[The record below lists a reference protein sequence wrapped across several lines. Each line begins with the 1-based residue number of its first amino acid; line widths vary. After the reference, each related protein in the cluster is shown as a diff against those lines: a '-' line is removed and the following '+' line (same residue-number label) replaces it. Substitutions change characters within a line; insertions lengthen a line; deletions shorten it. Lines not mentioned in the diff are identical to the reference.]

1 MIRDAGDTK
10 TFTTDAS
17 SQPYAELHCVSNFSF
32 LRGASHPQELIE
44 RADQLQYHALAI
56 TDECSLAG
64 VVRAH
69 QAIKDQQ
76 LKTRLIIGSEFY
88 DAQRSSCYV
97 LIAPDKKAYSELSQ
111 LISHCRRRA
120 EKGQYRFSSA
130 DLLHLK
136 HVFLLCRPQDIHKPE
151 EQLLIK
157 NFYHPQLDKNRYWLL
172 AERLLDEHD
181 NHYYHQVL
189 KWSESEALPVVCA
202 NDVHMHHSQRKS
214 LQDCLTAIRLNQTI
228 EQSKGQ
234 LFSNAERQLR
244 STEKLHYLYPEKLI
258 TTTTE
263 IADRCH
269 FNLDEIAYHYP
280 KDLVP
285 QGQCP
290 HRFLKDLVNIG
301 ARKRFPQGIPETIQ
315 QTINKE
321 LSLIKQKQYEHYF
334 LTVYDIVRFARSQ
347 NILCQ
352 GRGSAANSVVCYCLE
367 ITEVNPVEV
376 SLLFE
381 RFISEERNEPPD
393 IDVDFESQRREEV
406 IQYIYRK
413 YGRERA
419 ALAATVIS
427 YRRKSAIRDVARALG
442 LNLLQLEQRIANYG
456 WRYHGENWLDELLT
470 GSQEPGHLL
479 TSFKRLAAE
488 IINFPRHLSQH
499 VGGFVISEGL
509 LADLVPIENASM
521 ADRTVIQWDKEDLES
536 LGLMKVDVLGL
547 GMLSAIRRSLEMLST
562 PEQKKTLADIP
573 RDDPATYQMLQQ
585 ADSVG
590 VFQVESRAQ
599 MNMLPRL
606 KPKNYYD
613 LVVQVAIVR
622 PGPIHGDMVHPYLK
636 RRNKQEDPDY
646 PLEALKPI
654 LERTLGVPLFQEQVI
669 AFAMV
674 AADFTAAEADLLR
687 RSMASWRKKGHM
699 HRLQQR
705 LEDNMLTNGFEL
717 EYIRRIQRQL
727 EGFGEY
733 GFPESHAAS
742 FALLV
747 YVTAWLK
754 CHYPNVFCCAL
765 LNSQP
770 MGFYS
775 PAQLIEDARHHSVKT
790 LPVDINLSDWDHRI
804 ETGQDV
810 QQVINKSLP
819 VRLGLRLVKGFNQD
833 AAQRL
838 QHHKP
843 EAGYRSIAECIRLAQ
858 LNKQERESLAS
869 AGAFDGLSQHRY
881 QARWQVAEPI
891 QDDLLTPLQLDNPL
905 SQDYLQAP
913 NEIDN
918 LQEDYQSLGLT
929 LGRHPLEI
937 LREQGKLGASVTAL
951 GLTQCQHNSEV
962 YVAGLVTCRQRPGAS
977 AGVTFVTL
985 EDETGCINIVV
996 WLSTAKRQLK
1006 TLVKSRILQV
1016 YGKLEKDENS
1026 GVTHI
1031 IAYRLL
1037 DLTDAIKQ
1045 LEITSHDFH

>member
-1 MIRDAGDTK
+1 MSDDSGNNTIRPR
-10 TFTTDAS
+10 
-17 SQPYAELHCVSNFSF
+17 QYAELHCVSNFSF

-44 RADQLQYHALAI
+44 RADQLQYRALAI

-69 QAIKDQQ
+69 QAIKDQK
-76 LKTRLIIGSEFY
+76 LKTQLIIGSEFY
-88 DAQRSSCYV
+88 DEKKRSCYV
-97 LIAPDKKAYSELSQ
+97 LIAPNKKAYSELSQ

-120 EKGQYRFSSA
+120 EKGHYRFSCQ
-130 DLLHLK
+130 DLLPLK
-136 HVFLLCRPQDIHKPE
+136 HLFLLCRPADIHQYE
-151 EQLLIK
+151 EQQLI
-157 NFYHPQLDKNRYWLL
+157 NQFYHPQPDKNRYWLL

-181 NHYYHQVL
+181 SHHYQQIL
-189 KWSESEALPVVCA
+189 QWAKSEELPVVCA

-214 LQDCLTAIRLNQTI
+214 LQDCLTAIRMNQTI
-228 EQSKGQ
+228 EQSKDR

-244 STEKLHYLYPEKLI
+244 STQKLHHLYPQELI
-258 TTTTE
+258 LTTSE

-269 FNLDEIAYHYP
+269 FNLDEISYHYP
-280 KDLVP
+280 EDLVP
-285 QGQCP
+285 EHQCP
-290 HRFLKDLVNIG
+290 HQHLKDLVMAG
-301 ARKRFPQGIPETIQ
+301 ARKRFPKGIPKTVKKTIE
-315 QTINKE
+315 KE
-321 LSLIKQKQYEHYF
+321 LKLIQYKHYEHYF

-352 GRGSAANSVVCYCLE
+352 GRGSAANSIVCYCLE
-367 ITEVNPVEV
+367 ITEVNPTEV

-479 TSFKRLAAE
+479 RSFKQLVAD

-499 VGGFVISEGL
+499 VGGFVICEGL

-536 LGLMKVDVLGL
+536 LGLMKVDILGL

-562 PEQKKTLADIP
+562 TEQQTTLADIP
-573 RDDPATYQMLQQ
+573 RDDPATYQMLQR

-606 KPKNYYD
+606 KPRNYYD
-613 LVVQVAIVR
+613 LVVQIAIVR

-636 RRNKQEDPDY
+636 RRNQQEDADY
-646 PLEALKPI
+646 PMEALRPI
-654 LERTLGVPLFQEQVI
+654 LERTLGIPLFQEQVI

-705 LEDNMLTNGFEL
+705 LEANMLVNGFEQ

-747 YVTAWLK
+747 YITAWLK

-775 PAQLIEDARHHSVKT
+775 PAQLIEDARHHGVKV
-790 LPVDINLSDWDHRI
+790 LPVDINHSGWDHRI
-804 ETGQDV
+804 EVEQEVDQG
-810 QQVINKSLP
+810 INKSQPL
-819 VRLGLRLVKGFNQD
+819 RLGLRLVKGFNQD

-838 QHHKP
+838 QQHKP
-843 EAGYRSIAECIRLAQ
+843 ETGYNSIAECIRLAQ

-869 AGAFDGLSQHRY
+869 AGAFDSLSQHRY

-891 QDDLLTPLQLDNPL
+891 QDDLLTPLQLDNPF

-962 YVAGLVTCRQRPGAS
+962 YVAGLVTCRQRPGTS

-985 EDETGCINIVV
+985 EDETGSINIVV

-1006 TLVKSRILQV
+1006 NLVKSRILQV

-1026 GVTHI
+1026 GVIHM

-1037 DLTDAIKQ
+1037 DLTDTIKQ